1 MEQNH
6 TRVKW
11 VWERNIYI
19 YIYRERKRERDRRL
33 IVMRPINEIYL
44 LCLYLP
50 QIDTST
56 SHIIRKTNQ
65 FFFLFLR
72 FTLTYFHKIK
82 WKLYLIYLLSSFFH
96 KQ

>member
-19 YIYRERKRERDRRL
+19 YIYRERKRERDRRR

-65 FFFLFLR
+65 IFF
-72 FTLTYFHKIK
+72 YFQNLLLLILIK
-82 WKLYLIYLLSSFFH
+82 LNENCI
-96 KQ
+96 

>member
-11 VWERNIYI
+11 VWEREIYI
-19 YIYRERKRERDRRL
+19 ERERDRRL

-65 FFFLFLR
+65 IFF
-72 FTLTYFHKIK
+72 YFQDLLLLILIK
-82 WKLYLIYLLSSFFH
+82 LNENCI
-96 KQ
+96 